1 MCRPPRRVPVSRW
14 ALAAITALL
23 SLLFAAPASADTVT
37 PVRYCAHGDGY
48 RELDGGSSV
57 MVSAPEGYLIVSY
70 CVDSR
75 GRKGSS
81 EVRTL
86 STPQRTT
93 VVWHSDGRSLA
104 GYSVEYARGGASGGP
119 ETDTDEQPKDA
130 GDERDER
137 DEARES
143 EKPEKP
149 EKPEKA
155 AETAEAEAQQS
166 APAAVEKTPATKK
179 DERRERTPSASATP
193 SAAEPSRQASAEAS
207 EQYEGSSQM
216 SRLSDGEEL
225 RITSLDEDD
234 DEGLRSLVVAGGII
248 IIGLLAGMVAL
259 LVRLP
264 GQR

>member
-1 MCRPPRRVPVSRW
+1 MRLWV
-14 ALAAITALL
+14 LAAIMALL

-37 PVRYCAHGDGY
+37 PVRDCARGEGY
-48 RELDGGSSV
+48 RELNGGSSAV
-57 MVSAPEGYLIVSY
+57 VSAPDGYLIVSY
-70 CVDSR
+70 CVDGR
-75 GRKGSS
+75 GRKGRS

-119 ETDTDEQPKDA
+119 ETDPDEQPEDE
-130 GDERDER
+130 GDEQDERDER
-137 DEARES
+137 DEDREA
-143 EKPEKP
+143 EKPDKPEKP
-149 EKPEKA
+149 DKA
-155 AETAEAEAQQS
+155 AETTEAEAQQS
-166 APAAVEKTPATKK
+166 APAEVEKTPATKK
-179 DERRERTPSASATP
+179 DERRESTPSASATP
-193 SAAEPSRQASAEAS
+193 SAAEPSRQASAEIS
-207 EQYEGSSQM
+207 EQYEDSSQM

-225 RITSLDEDD
+225 RITSLAEDGDE
-234 DEGLRSLVVAGGII
+234 EGLRSLVVAGSII

>member
-1 MCRPPRRVPVSRW
+1 VSLW
-14 ALAAITALL
+14 ALAAIMALL

-48 RELDGGSSV
+48 RELDGGSSAV
-57 MVSAPEGYLIVSY
+57 VSAPEGYLIVSY

-81 EVRTL
+81 EVHTL

-104 GYSVEYARGGASGGP
+104 GYSVEYARGGASGRP
-119 ETDTDEQPKDA
+119 ETDTDEQPE
-130 GDERDER
+130 DERDER
-137 DEARES
+137 DEQDERDEDR
-143 EKPEKP
+143 KPGKP
-149 EKPEKA
+149 DKPDKP
-155 AETAEAEAQQS
+155 AETAEAETQQS
-166 APAAVEKTPATKK
+166 APAEVEKTPATKK
-179 DERRERTPSASATP
+179 DERREPTPSASATP
-193 SAAEPSRQASAEAS
+193 SAPERSPQDPAEAS

-234 DEGLRSLVVAGGII
+234 DEEGLRSLVVAGGII